1 MATTPDI
8 TDPDDTAS
16 PVDETP
22 AAQSGVTTRASRWV
36 LALTAVAAIAV
47 GLVALA
53 LLGGESLPTRN
64 GPPVEKLAV
73 ERTVL
78 RPSEI
83 DVTVRNVGVDPVRI
97 AQVFVND
104 TFVDVSGGTD
114 PIKRLGTAT
123 VRLTYPWQ
131 DGQPYIVSLLT
142 SSGLVIEHSIPA
154 AVATPM
160 MDPHRLLDARLAES
174 RATTRRT
181 GSR

>member
-22 AAQSGVTTRASRWV
+22 VAQSGVTTRGPLWV

-97 AQVFVND
+97 A
-104 TFVDVSGGTD
+104 
-114 PIKRLGTAT
+114 
-123 VRLTYPWQ
+123 
-131 DGQPYIVSLLT
+131 
-142 SSGLVIEHSIPA
+142 
-154 AVATPM
+154 
-160 MDPHRLLDARLAES
+160 
-174 RATTRRT
+174 
-181 GSR
+181 